1 MIQTDTVTSGDKWVP
16 EIFLIFYMFLEVYG
30 LSAWANL
37 NFDQSHL
44 KNILIIIV
52 FSHFLVV

>member
-37 NFDQSHL
+37 NFDQNHL